1 MVITCDDLIF
11 NDFRMKDFL
20 LISGNGSDGEIDDTE
35 NMSLTPTITSVFVGD
50 NAHSTFTSQKYDSA
64 NEFTV
69 KFARSYCNGSE
80 NDYFTENEL
89 RHYNRL
95 LTGKPGYSWL
105 KLVNNQSMETDFYYR
120 AMVSKIEY
128 ERLGIHV
135 VGFDV
140 TFQTD
145 GGRAYSEEQTVD
157 ISATADTPFYVFN
170 NSDDLW
176 DYLLP
181 KVEITLSTSGT
192 LTLKNITDDWESEVT
207 DCTAGEILT
216 MDSSKNLLTSS
227 VSRRFILNDFNL
239 RWIRLRPGKNE
250 FTCNQNATLKF
261 TFRAARKVG
270 YVS

>member
-11 NDFRMKDFL
+11 NDFRMTDYFL
-20 LISGNGSDGEIDDTE
+20 VSGNGSDGEIDDVE
-35 NMSLTPTITSVFVGD
+35 NMSLTPNITSVFVGE
-50 NAHSTFTSQKYDSA
+50 NVHSTYTSQKYDEA

-69 KFARSYCNGSE
+69 KFARNDCSGRA

-89 RHYNRL
+89 RQFNRL

-105 KLVNNQSMETDFYYR
+105 KLVNNQVMETDFYYR
-120 AMVSKIEY
+120 AMVSRIEY
-128 ERLGIHV
+128 ERLGTHV

-140 TFQTD
+140 TFLTD
-145 GGRAYSEEQTVD
+145 GGRAYSEEQTIY
-157 ISATADTPFYVFN
+157 ISAKANTPFYVFN

-181 KVEITLSTSGT
+181 KVEITLSTAGT
-192 LTLKNITDDWESEVT
+192 LTLKNTTDDWESQVQN
-207 DCTAGEILT
+207 CTAGEKLT
-216 MDSSKNLLTSS
+216 FDSQKNLLTSS
-227 VSRRFILNDFNL
+227 KLRRFILNDFNL
-239 RWIRLRPGKNE
+239 RWIRLKPGKNE
-250 FTCNQNATLKF
+250 YMCNQNATLKF